1 MARRLS
7 LLACVLCCVAA
18 VPAPASAASRFVIR
32 GAGFG
37 HGVGMSQ
44 YGAYGFALHGVGYR
58 DILAH
63 YFTGTSIGTADTE
76 REVRVLLQSPRGK
89 ASFSGASRA
98 GDRRLEPTRT
108 YFVRGRS
115 GDVVDLLSASGRRLA
130 RFGAPLRV
138 IGPGPLTLRGRA
150 GNGRVNGAYRGALEF
165 TPGTFG
171 GVNAVNA
178 VKLDDY
184 VQGVVPVESPATW
197 PLEALK
203 AQAVAA
209 RTYAITTSRGGFFDQ
224 YPDTRSQVYAGVG
237 GEQPASNQAVAET
250 RAQVVTYQGQPVVT
264 YFFSTSGGQTENVEN
279 TALGTSPKP
288 WLRSVDDP
296 YDDLSPKHRWGPIRM
311 SLPTAGRK
319 LRGLVKGKFR
329 GVRVVAR
336 GASPRI
342 MAADIV
348 GSRGATRVTG
358 ATLRARLGL
367 FDTWAY
373 FTSISSDEEPP
384 PDQPPADQTD
394 PLTGGAQPPSLLSA
408 TLPRPVPHGALRGRV
423 VPAVRGEPLAIERL
437 AGRAWVQA
445 GVARMGRRGRYRF
458 TVPAAGTYRVRSGD
472 VAGPSV
478 RVR

>member
-63 YFTGTSIGTADTE
+63 YYTGTSIGRVDTG

-89 ASFSGASRA
+89 ASFAGASRA
-98 GDRRLEPTRT
+98 GDRRLDPTRT
-108 YFVRGRS
+108 YFVRGRG
-115 GDVVDLLSASGRRLA
+115 GDFVDLLSASGRRLA

-138 IGPGPLTLRGRA
+138 VGPGALTLRGRA

-171 GVNAVNA
+171 GINAVNA

-237 GEQPASNQAVAET
+237 AEQPASNQAVAAT
-250 RAQVVTYQGQPVVT
+250 RGEVVTYGGQPVVT

-279 TALGTSPKP
+279 TPLGAEPKP

-296 YDDLSPKHRWGPIRM
+296 YDNLSPKHRWGPIRM
-311 SLPTAGRK
+311 SLPTARRK
-319 LRGLVKGKFR
+319 LRGLVKGRFR
-329 GVRVVAR
+329 GIRVDQR

-348 GSRGATRVTG
+348 GSRGSTRVNG
-358 ATLRARLGL
+358 ATLRARFGL

-373 FTSISSDEEPP
+373 FTSISSGEEPA
-384 PDQPPADQTD
+384 PDQPPAD
-394 PLTGGAQPPSLLSA
+394 PFTGGAQPPSLLSA
-408 TLPRPVPHGALRGRV
+408 TLPRPVRHGALRGRI
-423 VPAVRGEPLAIERL
+423 VPAVRGEPLAVERL
-437 AGRAWVQA
+437 GAGGWVQA
-445 GVARMGRRGRYRF
+445 GVARVGRGGRYRF
-458 TVPAAGTYRVRSGD
+458 RVPAAGTYRVRSGD
-472 VAGPSV
+472 VTGPAV